1 MHTVTI
7 QREPIHDLWVE
18 LWPLMVAHWDEIAT
32 WQDIPLDPDTDA
44 YEALDEAGMLR
55 LYTVRDE
62 HRLVGYAAYT
72 VRTHLHYRQS
82 KQAVQDV
89 IFLLAEYRCGR
100 TGMRLIEH
108 ADAQLAAEGVQVVFQ
123 HVKTAH
129 NFGPLL
135 ERLGY
140 EHVENVYAK
149 RLKP

>member
-1 MHTVTI
+1 
-7 QREPIHDLWVE
+7 
-18 LWPLMVAHWDEIAT
+18 
-32 WQDIPLDPDTDA
+32 
-44 YEALDEAGMLR
+44 
-55 LYTVRDE
+55 
-62 HRLVGYAAYT
+62 
-72 VRTHLHYRQS
+72 
-82 KQAVQDV
+82 
-89 IFLLAEYRCGR
+89 
-100 TGMRLIEH
+100 MRLIEH